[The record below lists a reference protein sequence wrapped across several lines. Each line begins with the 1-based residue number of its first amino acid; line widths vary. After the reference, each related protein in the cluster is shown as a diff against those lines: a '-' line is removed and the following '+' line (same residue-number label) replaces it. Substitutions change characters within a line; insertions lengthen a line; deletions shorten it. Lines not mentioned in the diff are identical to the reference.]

1 MNPNNLPDSNSAP
14 LAPEA
19 GERGNSIN
27 RTLER
32 NIRVLVSRRE
42 LQNAKASLE
51 EKISGRIA
59 AFTGSMPFVYIHA
72 VIYGA
77 WIILN
82 LGWIPSVAPFDP
94 TFVVLAMVAS
104 VEAIF
109 LSTFV
114 LINQNRLAR
123 IDERRADLDLQISL
137 LAEHELTRVAIL
149 LKKIAERLDV
159 STEVDAEIA
168 EVTQDVKP
176 EAVLDEIETIDPE

>member
-1 MNPNNLPDSNSAP
+1 MSHNPAP
-14 LAPEA
+14 LSPAAEDN
-19 GERGNSIN
+19 GSIS

-32 NIRVLVSRRE
+32 NIRVLVRRRE
-42 LQNAKASLE
+42 AEEQKARLE
-51 EKISGRIA
+51 EKISARIA
-59 AFTGSMPFVYIHA
+59 AFTGSMTFVYMHA
-72 VIYGA
+72 AIYGA
-77 WIILN
+77 WIVLN
-82 LGWIPSVAPFDP
+82 LGWIPGFAPFDP

-123 IDERRADLDLQISL
+123 MDERRADLDLQISL
-137 LAEHELTRVAIL
+137 LTEHELTRLAIL

-176 EAVLDEIETIDPE
+176 EAVLDELETIAPR

>member
-1 MNPNNLPDSNSAP
+1 MVDNPAP
-14 LAPEA
+14 LSPDNDEQ
-19 GERGNSIN
+19 RSIN

-32 NIRVLVSRRE
+32 NIRVLVRRRE
-42 LQNAKASLE
+42 AEEQKARLE
-51 EKISGRIA
+51 EKISARIA
-59 AFTGSMPFVYIHA
+59 AFTGSMTFVYIHA
-72 VIYGA
+72 LIYGA
-77 WIILN
+77 WIVLN
-82 LGWIPSVAPFDP
+82 IGWIPGFAPFDP

-123 IDERRADLDLQISL
+123 MDERRADLDLQISL
-137 LAEHELTRVAIL
+137 LTEHELTRLAIL
-149 LKKIAERLDV
+149 LKHIADRLDV

-176 EAVLDEIETIDPE
+176 EAVLDEIETIAPR